1 MDEQR
6 LLAVLR
12 GEDPVAARELIR
24 ASGERLLR
32 SAFLLCGREAD
43 AQDLV
48 QETFLQAIRSVHRF
62 RGESSI
68 YTWLHGILL
77 NLARKLYRSRDR
89 LVNDEELAR
98 TAAGYTE
105 EAPSQLD
112 VEKSTSLLMQALG
125 SLSEAHREVLVLR
138 YFEGMKLRAIAE
150 HLDVSAGTI
159 KSRLHYALEEMQQLL
174 PGELNLFGETST
186 DVMAKPR

>member
-12 GEDPVAARELIR
+12 GEDPVDARELIR

-150 HLDVSAGTI
+150 HLNVSAGTI